1 MTLVNL
7 IHSKSIH
14 FPEIFNFQLQLF
26 PYESYLH
33 YLKLLFELGSLT
45 EPEAH
50 SCYRLGHLASPKD
63 LPMCMHSGFVKYI
76 TIPIFYLGAEDLKS
90 DPSFKAQCLTAELS
104 S

>member
-26 PYESYLH
+26 PCESHLH
-33 YLKLLFELGSLT
+33 YLNLLFESGSLT

-50 SCYRLGHLASPKD
+50 SFYRLGHLASPKD
-63 LPMCMHSGFVKYI
+63 LPMCMPSGVVKYI
-76 TIPIFYLGAEDLKS
+76 TILIFYMGAGDLKS
-90 DPSFKAQCLTAELS
+90 DTPPFKA
-104 S
+104 